1 MERKEI
7 LEQAI
12 KAVCTDRDGQYGS
25 PENNFKVIAE
35 FWTDYLRNS

>member
-1 MERKEI
+1 MRRKEI

-25 PENNFKVIAE
+25 PEHLNAVVFLPK
-35 FWTDYLRNS
+35 TLQ